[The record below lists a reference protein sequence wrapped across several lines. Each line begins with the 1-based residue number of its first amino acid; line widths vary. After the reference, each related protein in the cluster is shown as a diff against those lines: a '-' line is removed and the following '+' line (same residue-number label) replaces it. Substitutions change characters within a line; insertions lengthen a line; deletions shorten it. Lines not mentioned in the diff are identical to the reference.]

1 MLTRLWIRNFK
12 LFDEAEI
19 ELEQRV
25 LLVGPNNCG
34 KSSALQ
40 ALTLWHLG
48 VRRWVEKRGSGKIP
62 EKRPGV
68 TINRRDLV
76 SVPVPEA
83 NHLWRAL
90 RVRAG
95 KSGSAKPGT
104 ENVLVEIEVNGT
116 APEGEWRC
124 GLEFDYANEES
135 FYCRPRRTAE
145 GARSEVPRA
154 AADVKVAYLPPM
166 SGLAA
171 QEDRLDPGSIQRRL
185 GEGRTAEVLR
195 NLCYAVFTSDA
206 SGEAWKRLC
215 DRMRAMFGVRLDEP
229 EYLKDSGQVV
239 MKYRDH
245 HGTRLDLSA
254 SGRGQQQTLLLLA
267 YMALNPGAVL
277 LLDEPD
283 AHLEVLRQRQIY
295 QVLSEAAFETGSQV
309 IAASHSEVL
318 LEEAAQRDA
327 VVAFLGRPHRI
338 DKGPAQVMKSLRE
351 TGFGQYYLAE
361 QKGWVLYL
369 EGSTDLAILRGFA
382 DVLKHPA
389 KDALEQPFV
398 HYVGNQ
404 PPKARDHF
412 HGLREAKP
420 DLKGLGIYDRLD
432 RELPSDEYFRQ
443 VQWKR
448 REIEN
453 YLCLRDVLLDY
464 AAKQAE
470 RVAGDLFR
478 EVWRDEMAK
487 SIEELAEALKSL
499 DKPDSWCG
507 DLKVSDEF
515 LGPLMKKFAQKTGY
529 PVSSSKAD
537 FHELARYVRPEQIE
551 PEVKDVL
558 DQIAETEQK
567 AQARG

>member
-25 LLVGPNNCG
+25 LLVGPNNQG

-95 KSGSAKPGT
+95 KTGAVKPGT
-104 ENVLVEIEVNGT
+104 ENVLIEIEVNGT
-116 APEGEWRC
+116 SPDGEWRC

-239 MKYRDH
+239 MNYRDH

-267 YMALNPGAVL
+267 YMALNPGALL

-295 QVLSEAAFETGSQV
+295 QVLSEAAFESGSQV

-351 TGFGQYYLAE
+351 IGFDQYYLAE

-420 DLKGLGIYDRLD
+420 DLKGLAIYDRLD

-453 YLCLRDVLLDY
+453 YLCFRDVLLDY

-487 SIEELAEALKSL
+487 SIEELEEALKSL
-499 DKPDSWCG
+499 DKPDPWSG

-515 LGPLMKKFAQKTGY
+515 LSPLLKKFAQKTGY

-537 FHELARYVRPEQIE
+537 FHELARYVRPEQID

-558 DQIAETEQK
+558 DQIVETEQK

>member
-25 LLVGPNNCG
+25 LLVGPNNQG

-95 KSGSAKPGT
+95 KTGAVKPGT
-104 ENVLVEIEVNGT
+104 ENVLIEIEVNGT
-116 APEGEWRC
+116 SPDGEWRC

-195 NLCYAVFTSDA
+195 NLCYAVFTSDE
-206 SGEAWKRLC
+206 SGDAWKRLC
-215 DRMRAMFGVRLDEP
+215 DRMRAMFGVRLEEP

-239 MKYRDH
+239 MKYRDR

-267 YMALNPGAVL
+267 YMSLNPGAVL

-295 QVLSEAAFETGSQV
+295 QVLSEAATEARSQV

-327 VVAFLGRPHRI
+327 VVAFLGRPHRL
-338 DKGPAQVMKSLRE
+338 DKGPAQVIKSLKE
-351 TGFGQYYLAE
+351 IGAEHYYLAE

-369 EGSTDLAILRGFA
+369 EGSTDLAILRGLA
-382 DVLKHPA
+382 AVLAHPA
-389 KDALEQPFV
+389 KEALEQPFV
-398 HYVGNQ
+398 HYVANQ
-404 PPKARDHF
+404 PRKAQDHF

-420 DLKGLGIYDRLD
+420 VLAGLAIYDRLD
-432 RELPSDEYFRQ
+432 RELPPDAFLRQ
-443 VQWKR
+443 VQWSR
-448 REIEN
+448 CEIEN
-453 YLCLRDVLLDY
+453 YLCHRDVLLDY
-464 AAKQAE
+464 AAEQAE

-478 EVWRDEMAK
+478 GLWRDEMAK
-487 SIEELAEALKSL
+487 SIEELEQALRNL
-499 DKPDSWCG
+499 DKPDPWGG
-507 DLKVSDEF
+507 DLKVSEEF
-515 LGPLMKKFAQKTGY
+515 LSPLFKKFSQKTGY
-529 PVSSSKAD
+529 PVSSSKAE
-537 FHELARYVRPEQIE
+537 FCELTRYMRPEHVA
-551 PEVKDVL
+551 PEVRHVL
-558 DQIAETEQK
+558 DLIVETERK
-567 AQARG
+567 AQPMG